1 MHGHDVGVAL
11 NDYGLVASS
20 NVLLGQIQAEEH
32 LGLLVQHGLGR
43 VHVLAQIVI
52 VEKLA
57 GTKADDIAGHIA
69 NRPHETTVEPI
80 DRPHPPHLGKTRLVK
95 LLETKAQALQVLG

>member
-11 NDYGLVASS
+11 HDYSLMTSG
-20 NVLLGQIQAEEH
+20 NILLCQIQAEED

-43 VHVLAQIVI
+43 GHVLAQIVI

-69 NRPHETTVEPI
+69 DRPHETTVKTI
-80 DRPHPPHLGKTRLVK
+80 DRPHAPHLGKTRLVQ
-95 LLETKAQALQVLG
+95 LLEAKAQALQVLG